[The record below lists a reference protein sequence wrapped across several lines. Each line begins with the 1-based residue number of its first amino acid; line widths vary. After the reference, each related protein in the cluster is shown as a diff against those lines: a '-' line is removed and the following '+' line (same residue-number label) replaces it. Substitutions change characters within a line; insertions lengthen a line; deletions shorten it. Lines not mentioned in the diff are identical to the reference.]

1 MKFVFRIPNKI
12 LAFFRYVTNNCAAYL
27 CTYTQTC
34 GFYIAYIYTIT
45 VYGLVC
51 TGGFV
56 KGKLTDSE
64 LDFVLLV
71 SPSSGKFCLHV

>member
-1 MKFVFRIPNKI
+1 MLLTTPLPICVHTPIFVD
-12 LAFFRYVTNNCAAYL
+12 LAH
-27 CTYTQTC
+27 
-34 GFYIAYIYTIT
+34 IYT

-51 TGGFV
+51 TRGFV

-64 LDFVLLV
+64 HDFVLLV